1 MHLNTDGIFAAEK
14 NNNFSPPKGHNK
26 VEENVPSIDFLPNVE
41 IESRTRGEQI
51 HLCLDALSM
60 HDR

>member
-1 MHLNTDGIFAAEK
+1 MHLNTGVIFAAE
-14 NNNFSPPKGHNK
+14 NNKFPPPKGHNK
-26 VEENVPSIDFLPNVE
+26 VEVNVPFIDFLPNVE